1 MERFR
6 KKSSAP
12 DNPGGAAG
20 SQDQIYAAGTPADVT
35 SARAKSQRHKK
46 STADKWNQ

>member
-6 KKSSAP
+6 KKATAP
-12 DNPGGAAG
+12 DRPGGAAG
-20 SQDQIYAAGTPADVT
+20 SQDQIYAPGTPAEVT
-35 SARAKSQRHKK
+35 SVRAKNQRHKK

>member
-6 KKSSAP
+6 KKGAEP
-12 DNPGGAAG
+12 EQPGGAAA
-20 SQDQIYAAGTPADVT
+20 SQDELYAAGTPADVT
-35 SARAKSQRHKK
+35 STRAKSQRHKK

>member
-6 KKSSAP
+6 KKAPAP
-12 DNPGGAAG
+12 DKPGGASG
-20 SQDQIYAAGTPADVT
+20 SQDGLYSAGTPADVT
-35 SARAKSQRHKK
+35 STRAKSQRHKK

>member
-6 KKSSAP
+6 KKASAP
-12 DNPGGAAG
+12 DNPGGAAA
-20 SQDQIYAAGTPADVT
+20 SQDQVFAPGTPAEVT
-35 SARAKSQRHKK
+35 STRAKSQRHKK